1 MRKLSRFLS
10 FLLYKRLS
18 FVAFIQ
24 ILFLVTNESRFKKI
38 VKRME
43 YQGYRDHESDRDN
56 VSRSLFGSEK
66 DNAVVVESRITRRVR
81 LLHC

>member
-1 MRKLSRFLS
+1 
-10 FLLYKRLS
+10 
-18 FVAFIQ
+18 
-24 ILFLVTNESRFKKI
+24 
-38 VKRME
+38 ME

>member
-1 MRKLSRFLS
+1 
-10 FLLYKRLS
+10 
-18 FVAFIQ
+18 
-24 ILFLVTNESRFKKI
+24 
-38 VKRME
+38 ME

-56 VSRSLFGSEK
+56 VPRSLFGSEK